1 MVTVNRRS
9 DPLHALLKL
18 SHDLASPMRPLA
30 ILAEGNVSARLSDT
44 TFLVKASG
52 SSLGTLRKEDVV
64 ECRNGPLLELLRR
77 RRASDAEV
85 TEAMTESRL
94 VPTAK
99 RPSVEA
105 LFHAWLLTL
114 AGVEF
119 AAHTHAPAVTSV
131 LCSPRA
137 REFAAKRVLPDEI
150 VCCDVESV
158 FVPYTDP
165 GLQLAQVVRRKT
177 EAFIGKHG
185 RPPRVVLL
193 ENHGLITLG
202 RTSDGVLAA
211 MLMAE
216 KVAGIWLGAV
226 ALGGPVFL
234 TPKHVDRIASR
245 PDEAIRRKILSV

>member
-9 DPLHALLKL
+9 DPLRKLLKL

-30 ILAEGNVSARLSDT
+30 ILGEGNVSARLSDT

-52 SSLGTLRKEDVV
+52 SCLGTLRKDDVV
-64 ECRNGPLLELLRR
+64 ECRGGPLLELLRR

-85 TEAMTESRL
+85 TEAMSGSR
-94 VPTAK
+94 VVATAK

-114 AGVEF
+114 PGIEF

-137 REFAAKRVLPDEI
+137 KEFAAKRVLPDEI

-165 GLQLAQVVRRKT
+165 GLRLAQVIRRKT
-177 EAFIGKHG
+177 EAFIARHQ

-202 RTSDGVLAA
+202 RTPEGVLAA

-216 KVAGIWLGAV
+216 KVAGIWLGSA

-234 TPKHVDRIASR
+234 KPKHVARIATR
-245 PDEAIRRKILSV
+245 PDEALRRRILSV

>member
-9 DPLHALLKL
+9 DALRALLKL
-18 SHDLASPMRPLA
+18 SHDLASPTRPLA
-30 ILAEGNVSARLSDT
+30 ILAEGNVSARLNDR

-52 SSLGTLRKEDVV
+52 SCLATLRREDVV
-64 ECRNGPLLELLRR
+64 ECRSGPLLELLRR

-85 TEAMTESRL
+85 TEAMAGSR
-94 VPTAK
+94 VVTTAK

-114 AGVEF
+114 PGIEF
-119 AAHTHAPAVTSV
+119 AAHTHAPAVTSL

-137 REFAAKRVLPDEI
+137 REFAAKRILPDEI

-158 FVPYTDP
+158 LVPYTDP
-165 GLQLAQVVRRKT
+165 GLRLAQAIRRKT
-177 EAFIGKHG
+177 EAFIVRHQ

-202 RTSDGVLAA
+202 RTPEGVSAS
-211 MLMAE
+211 MRMAE
-216 KVAGIWLGAV
+216 KVAGIWLGAA
-226 ALGGPVFL
+226 ALGGPVFM
-234 TPKHVDRIASR
+234 TPRHVERIARR
-245 PDEAIRRKILSV
+245 PDEAIRRRILKV

>member
-1 MVTVNRRS
+1 MRGARV
-9 DPLHALLKL
+9 D
-18 SHDLASPMRPLA
+18 AS
-30 ILAEGNVSARLSDT
+30 SQ
-44 TFLVKASG
+44 
-52 SSLGTLRKEDVV
+52 
-64 ECRNGPLLELLRR
+64 
-77 RRASDAEV
+77 
-85 TEAMTESRL
+85 
-94 VPTAK
+94 

-114 AGVEF
+114 PGVEF

-137 REFAAKRVLPDEI
+137 REFAAKRILPDEI

-165 GLQLAQVVRRKT
+165 GLRLARAVRRKT
-177 EAFIGKHG
+177 EAFIAKHG

-202 RTSDGVLAA
+202 RTPDGVLAA

-216 KVAGIWLGAV
+216 KAAGIWLGSA

-234 TPKHVDRIASR
+234 KPKHVARIAAR
-245 PDEAIRRKILSV
+245 PDEALRRRILSV

>member
-9 DPLHALLKL
+9 DPLRALLKL
-18 SHDLASPMRPLA
+18 SRDLASPMRPLA
-30 ILAEGNVSARLSDT
+30 ILSEGNVSARLSDT

-52 SSLGTLRKEDVV
+52 SCLGTLRKQDLV

-77 RRASDAEV
+77 RRASDADV
-85 TEAMTESRL
+85 AEAMAGSRL
-94 VPTAK
+94 VATAK

-114 AGVEF
+114 PGVAF

-137 REFAAKRVLPDEI
+137 KQFAARRILPDEI

-165 GLQLAQVVRRKT
+165 GLRLARVIRRKT
-177 EAFIGKHG
+177 EQFIARHG

-193 ENHGLITLG
+193 ANHGVITLG
-202 RTSDGVLAA
+202 RTPEGVLAA

-216 KVAGIWLGAV
+216 KAAGIWLGSAP
-226 ALGGPVFL
+226 LGGPVFL
-234 TPKHVDRIASR
+234 KPKHVDRIATR
-245 PDEAIRRKILSV
+245 PDETLRRRILRV